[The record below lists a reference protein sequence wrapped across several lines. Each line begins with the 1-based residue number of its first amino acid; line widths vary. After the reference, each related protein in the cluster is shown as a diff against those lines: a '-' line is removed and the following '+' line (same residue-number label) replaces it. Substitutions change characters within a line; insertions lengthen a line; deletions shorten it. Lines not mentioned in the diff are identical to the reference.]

1 MKFTV
6 KIILL
11 IIIIFNIENSFS
23 QIKKYGK
30 VTLPE
35 FNNDKEYEDA
45 EAVVLFK
52 DRKTELM
59 FKNNVGWTLITTV
72 HERIKIN
79 SKEGYDYATKKIKYY
94 IGNNKNDELIN
105 VKAATYNLN
114 GKEIIKTK
122 LNKKNIYKNV
132 INERWAE
139 KVFTMPNLKEN
150 TIIEWKYTIRSN
162 YFYIINDVVFQYDI
176 PIKYFKA
183 KINIIDHIQF
193 KYWFTNRLNA
203 VIKTKN
209 GLDVEIK
216 NVPALKTEPYVKN
229 IDLYRAKIVFEV
241 FASNFPNDKHR
252 DYSKT
257 WDDVVK
263 TIYKEDSFG
272 KQLKKSNY
280 YKDFIPK
287 ILKDSETRKDSILAI
302 FQFVKNKIKWNK
314 VNGKFTKKGVKTAFE
329 DGTGNIAEINLML
342 TSMLRK
348 IGFKANPIILSTR
361 NYIEPYFPTVEG
373 FNYVICGIEM
383 DNDIFLLD
391 ATEAY
396 SYIDVLPLKAIN
408 GLGRMI
414 RDDKS
419 SAFINLQPKKTRV
432 IKKNLN
438 IKIDETGNVTGN
450 FRILKTGLEGLQS
463 RKKLNLLDEE
473 SLISHFEESYKHIE
487 IEKIKLSNQNKLE
500 KAFVVSA
507 KFKGTDVEESKKSK
521 ILVPPLFFLR
531 KAETKLKSNT
541 RKYPMDFGTPFK
553 EIIHVS
559 ITLPEGYKVEHKPE
573 NAMYSLEN
581 KQGMFSYTITEM
593 NNKIIIKAI
602 TFLSNPVI
610 KIEDYQDFKKM
621 VLKIIQKE
629 SEHIVLIKS

>member
-1 MKFTV
+1 MKYTF
-6 KIILL
+6 KLILL
-11 IIIIFNIENSFS
+11 IVVIFNTENSFS

-30 VTLPE
+30 ITISE
-35 FNNDKEYEDA
+35 FDNDKEYKDS

-52 DRKTELM
+52 NRETKLVFHNM
-59 FKNNVGWTLITTV
+59 VGWTIVTTV

-94 IGNNKNDELIN
+94 IENNKNDELISI
-105 VKAATYNLN
+105 KAATYNKN
-114 GKEIIKTK
+114 GNEIEKTK

-132 INERWAE
+132 INKRWAE
-139 KVFTMPNLKEN
+139 RVFTMPNLKDN
-150 TIIEWKYTIRSN
+150 SIIEWQYTIRSN

-183 KINIIDHIQF
+183 KIKIIDHLKF

-203 VIKTKN
+203 VVKTKN
-209 GLDVEIK
+209 GLDIEIK

-229 IDLYRAKIVFEV
+229 IDLYRAKIVFDV
-241 FASNFPNDKHR
+241 FASDFPNDMHR
-252 DYSKT
+252 NYSKN

-263 TIYKEDSFG
+263 TIYKEDRFG

-287 ILKDSETRKDSILAI
+287 ILKDSETKKDSILAI
-302 FQFVKNKIKWNK
+302 FQFVKNKVKWNK

-329 DGTGNIAEINLML
+329 KGTGNVAEINLML

-348 IGFKANPIILSTR
+348 IGIKANPIILSTR
-361 NYIEPYFPTVEG
+361 NYTEPYFPTIGG
-373 FNYVICGIEM
+373 FNYVICGVEM
-383 DNDIFLLD
+383 ENDIFLLD
-391 ATEAY
+391 ATETY
-396 SYIDVLPLKAIN
+396 SYIDVLPFRAIN

-414 RDDKS
+414 RDDGS
-419 SAFINLQPKKTRV
+419 STFINLQPKKTRV
-432 IKKNLN
+432 TKKNIN
-438 IKIDETGNVTGN
+438 IKIDETGNATGN
-450 FRILKTGLEGLQS
+450 FRILKTELKGLQS
-463 RKKLNLLDEE
+463 RKKLNILDEE
-473 SLISHFEESYKHIE
+473 SLISHFEETYKNIE
-487 IEKIKLSNQNKLE
+487 IEKIKLTNQNKLE

-507 KFKGTDVEESKKSK
+507 KFKYTNIEENRKGK
-521 ILVPPLFFLR
+521 IVVPPLFFLQ
-531 KAETKLKSNT
+531 KTETELKSNT
-541 RKYPMDFGTPFK
+541 RKYPVDFGTPFK

-559 ITLPEGYKVEHKPE
+559 ITIPEGYKIESKPKNE
-573 NAMYSLEN
+573 VYSLEN
-581 KQGMFSYTITEM
+581 KQGLFSYTITEM

-621 VLKIIQKE
+621 TLKIIRKE